1 MYSHT
6 LFFPQQAIIPTFP
19 ERMHYEAGVDCSGW
33 SWGREHHVFPI
44 NLLLSCFCMALFGRM
59 YHLRIVWFIYIS
71 LNEGLLS
78 GFLASKVEY
87 HTLQA
92 LKILY
97 MCAKPWK
104 PQQLPFEAYRCFL
117 HSGESRILRF
127 DRDCMSHTAFSSQ
140 RRGSDPQLIMMH
152 VTLPHA

>member
-6 LFFPQQAIIPTFP
+6 LFFPQQAIITTFP

-33 SWGREHHVFPI
+33 SWGREHHVIPI
-44 NLLLSCFCMALFGRM
+44 NLLLSCFCMAFFGRM

-71 LNEGLLS
+71 LNKGLLS
-78 GFLASKVEY
+78 GFLASKVGY

-97 MCAKPWK
+97 ICAKPWK
-104 PQQLPFEAYRCFL
+104 PQQLSLEAYRCFL
-117 HSGESRILRF
+117 HSGESSILRF
-127 DRDCMSHTAFSSQ
+127 DRDSH
-140 RRGSDPQLIMMH
+140 RRGAGSDPRLIMTH